1 MKQEK
6 ASAWA
11 SLPAVILVVILFAV
25 FFFFVINL
33 NKKVKETG
41 DTNYIIND
49 VHMTHGL
56 TSQQVKNRIDELVTE

>member
-11 SLPAVILVVILFAV
+11 SLPAIILVVILFAI

-33 NKKVKETG
+33 NKKVEETG
-41 DTNYIIND
+41 DTNHIIND

-56 TSQQVKNRIDELVTE
+56 TSQEVKNRIDEIVQ